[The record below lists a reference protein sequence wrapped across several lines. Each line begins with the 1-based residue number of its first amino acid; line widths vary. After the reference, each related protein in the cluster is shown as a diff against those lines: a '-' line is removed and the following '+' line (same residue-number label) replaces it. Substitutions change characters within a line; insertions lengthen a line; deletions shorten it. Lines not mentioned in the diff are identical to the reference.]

1 MSFSALTASI
11 DDSTRAELTDPF
23 ELRPAAG
30 GDVAV
35 IPAMVDQPVEPAGIG
50 GPSGPPMLRAQVQVH
65 VDDAT
70 IRKGDVLMPGAWLDG
85 IEDGAFVV
93 EATGWRVAGA
103 VTKDDSGRWQTAEL
117 ERFQP

>member
-1 MSFSALTASI
+1 MSFSDLTADI
-11 DDSTRAELTDPF
+11 DATTRAELTDLF

-30 GDVAV
+30 GDAVV

-65 VDDAT
+65 VDDAV
-70 IRKGDVLMPGAWLDG
+70 IRKGDVLLPGAWPDG

-93 EATGWRVAGA
+93 EAIGWRVAGA
-103 VTKDDSGRWQTAEL
+103 VTKDDSGKWQTAEL